1 MRGVGFRGRRRGG
14 SERIRVDGQEGTG
27 PREGKEIV
35 CGYCTSPLAAVTES
49 LEPQRG
55 RVASNPM
62 TRYQAAA
69 AHGALQNEGVT
80 FYTHTHY
87 IIVQCSRGSGTQIN
101 HTIQLQNW
109 RQMQEMCGTKKKP
122 TEYECA

>member
-1 MRGVGFRGRRRGG
+1 MGFRGRRRGG

-35 CGYCTSPLAAVTES
+35 WGYCTSPLAAVTES

-62 TRYQAAA
+62 THYQAAE

-80 FYTHTHY
+80 LYTHTHSFLAW
-87 IIVQCSRGSGTQIN
+87 ILSFNASTQIN
-101 HTIQLQNW
+101 HTIQLQNC
-109 RQMQEMCGTKKKP
+109 RQMQEMCGTEKKP
-122 TEYECA
+122 TEYACA